1 MCYKENKSDL
11 KSNKGKLIFSN
22 LDLFDCF
29 KTIYLF
35 PTFTRKSDEG
45 ERGMDMIRVMNE
57 EIQKHLIK
65 KTTFL
70 KVKRNVEKSSFVK
83 GTVCFRYV

>member
-1 MCYKENKSDL
+1 MRYKENKSDL

-22 LDLFDCF
+22 PDLFDCF

-45 ERGMDMIRVMNE
+45 
-57 EIQKHLIK
+57 K
-65 KTTFL
+65 KRRD
-70 KVKRNVEKSSFVK
+70 VK
-83 GTVCFRYV
+83 